1 MTLTIPLSFTITA
14 IQFDNPRQL
23 QWNLWM
29 DRHKEPYTTC
39 SVCTFVPTLTLDQIS
54 VIVQVYNLFALPA
67 MPISWSGRWGETR
80 RDTKTLVGLPEQTQ
94 IMPNVVHPLQTVHG
108 QWRCDVGLTR
118 IFSEM
123 SDDFANLCKCIARYF
138 CQPVKYFYRLT
149 CPVRTLPVCW
159 RSTRRKRPRR
169 FWERLG
175 GISARYVAKSSR
187 DGKNIKHFWCHF
199 WVAVIV
205 LGVLRY
211 FKKYFLADLSR
222 FFIISVLIFL
232 CQNVVDGKIYYFPC
246 LEKMHDFTWPDNT
259 K

>member
-1 MTLTIPLSFTITA
+1 MMTLTIPLSFSITTN
-14 IQFDNPRQL
+14 QFDNPRQL

-94 IMPNVVHPLQTVHG
+94 IMQNVVHPLQTVHG

-138 CQPVKYFYRLT
+138 CQPVKYFYRYVRSGL
-149 CPVRTLPVCW
+149 CRPVKGAQGERGQGGSESGWGGSWLGKLHRAAETEKNKHLLVPILAG
-159 RSTRRKRPRR
+159 SSNFRR
-169 FWERLG
+169 FTLFEG
-175 GISARYVAKSSR
+175 TFS
-187 DGKNIKHFWCHF
+187 C
-199 WVAVIV
+199 
-205 LGVLRY
+205 
-211 FKKYFLADLSR
+211 
-222 FFIISVLIFL
+222 
-232 CQNVVDGKIYYFPC
+232 
-246 LEKMHDFTWPDNT
+246 
-259 K
+259 

>member
-39 SVCTFVPTLTLDQIS
+39 SVCTFVPDQIS

-94 IMPNVVHPLQTVHG
+94 IMQNVVHPLQTVHG

-138 CQPVKYFYRLT
+138 CQPVKYFYRYVRSGL
-149 CPVRTLPVCW
+149 CRPVEGAQGERGQGGSESGW
-159 RSTRRKRPRR
+159 GRS
-169 FWERLG
+169 RLG
-175 GISARYVAKSSR
+175 KLQRTAETEKTSNVFGA
-187 DGKNIKHFWCHF
+187 
-199 WVAVIV
+199 
-205 LGVLRY
+205 
-211 FKKYFLADLSR
+211 
-222 FFIISVLIFL
+222 IFGW
-232 CQNVVDGKIYYFPC
+232 Q
-246 LEKMHDFTWPDNT
+246 W
-259 K
+259 